1 MEKLTQKRLHELFNF
16 DADAGALIWQ
26 TRPVESFATVN
37 AWRSWNTRCAGKV
50 AGYVDFTK
58 GYRRI
63 GFDGGLWKAH
73 RLIWIYANGDIPGTL
88 QIDHINGVR
97 DDNRL
102 ANLRLVT
109 NAENHRN
116 QSMRA
121 DNTSGVLGVRW
132 GKRERKW
139 RAEIKIDGRRRHL
152 GYFDTLDAAAAA
164 RARAEVDFGFHPGH
178 GKVSAA
184 LLALQE
190 NSNG

>member
-1 MEKLTQKRLHELFNF
+1 MDKMQHRLRELFDF
-16 DADAGALIWQ
+16 DASAGVLIWR

-63 GFDGGLWKAH
+63 GLYGRLWKAH
-73 RLIWIYANGDIPGTL
+73 RLIWIYANGDIPDTL

-102 ANLRLVT
+102 ENLRLVT
-109 NAENHRN
+109 NAENLRN
-116 QSMRA
+116 RSMPRT
-121 DNTSGVLGVRW
+121 NKSGVVGVRW
-132 GKRERKW
+132 IKTDRKW
-139 RAEIKIDGRRRHL
+139 RALIQVDGRQRHL

-178 GKVSAA
+178 GKVLEKRSAGGG
-184 LLALQE
+184 
-190 NSNG
+190 NG